1 MIVAI
6 CYLIG
11 RQVKKV
17 ELSWRPVDFLEALFS
32 CKSLSELYLWL
43 YEGYQWQLSTAFL
56 RTHWLPYRY
65 YTGLLKRDPCKLK
78 RAIAGCECLIIHW
91 AFDGESFKQ
100 IEAKIT

>member
-32 CKSLSELYLWL
+32 CKSLSELY
-43 YEGYQWQLSTAFL
+43 
-56 RTHWLPYRY
+56 
-65 YTGLLKRDPCKLK
+65 
-78 RAIAGCECLIIHW
+78 
-91 AFDGESFKQ
+91 
-100 IEAKIT
+100 